1 MEIRLTNTMGWKKQ
15 VLKPLEEGKVG
26 MYCCGPTV
34 YNYAHIGNMRTY
46 IFEDVL
52 RRVLEYEGLK
62 VNHVMNITDVGHLTS
77 DADSGDDKLEVGA
90 AREKKTVWEIA
101 EFYAK
106 AFSEDSRRLNILT
119 PTTICRATDHID
131 EMIDLIEKLKKNGY
145 TYATDDGIY
154 YDTSKF
160 KEYGKLAG
168 MSFEGLIEKLRAGAR
183 VELSEQKRNITDFAL
198 WKFSP
203 KDRKRQMEWDSPWGV
218 GFPGWHTEC
227 SAMSMKYL
235 GESFDVHCGGI
246 DHIPTH
252 HTNEIAQSEGATGK
266 KFVNYWLHGAFLVM
280 GRDVKMSKS
289 LGNIIAVETLIEN
302 GFDPLD
308 YRYLCLT
315 SHYRSDLVF
324 TWNSLTSARI
334 ALSSL
339 RERIREMKDKA
350 VKDKTENNPDRAR
363 MFEEMFLE
371 AINDDLNMPKAMSTV
386 WKLLKDDCVTS
397 CDKIN
402 ILEKFDK
409 VLGLNLFRVE
419 EQVPIEITELVRERE
434 NMRKA
439 GDYSS
444 ADRLRER
451 ARELGYVIEDTS
463 KGVKIRK
470 A

>member
-15 VLKPLEEGKVG
+15 VLKPLEEGKVR

-46 IFEDVL
+46 IFEDLL
-52 RRVLEYEGLK
+52 RRVLEYDGLK

-101 EFYAK
+101 EFYSK
-106 AFSEDSRRLNILT
+106 AFSEDSKRLNILS
-119 PTTICRATDHID
+119 PTTICRATDHIK
-131 EMIDLIEKLKKNGY
+131 EMIGLIGRLEKNGY

-168 MSFEGLIEKLRAGAR
+168 MSFEGLVEKLRAGAR
-183 VELSEQKRNITDFAL
+183 VELSAQKRNITDFAL

-203 KDRKRQMEWDSPWGV
+203 KDKKRQMEWESPWGV

-266 KFVNYWLHGAFLVM
+266 RFVNYWLHGAFLVM
-280 GRDVKMSKS
+280 GKDAKMSKS
-289 LGNIIAVETLIEN
+289 LGSIITVETLTEN

-324 TWNSLTSARI
+324 TWDSLRSARI

-339 RERIREMKDKA
+339 RERIRAIKDEA
-350 VKDKTENNPDRAR
+350 TGGGVKNYPDRTR

-371 AINDDLNMPKAMSTV
+371 SINDDLNMPKAMSTV
-386 WKLLKDDCVTS
+386 WKLLKDEHVTAG
-397 CDKIN
+397 DKMN
-402 ILEKFDK
+402 LLEKFDK
-409 VLGLNLFRVE
+409 VLGLSLFRVE
-419 EQVPIEITELVRERE
+419 EHVPREIIELVRERE
-434 NMRKA
+434 NMRNA
-439 GDYSS
+439 GNYSS
-444 ADRLRER
+444 ADRVRER
-451 ARELGYVIEDTS
+451 VRELGYVIEDTS

-470 A
+470 V